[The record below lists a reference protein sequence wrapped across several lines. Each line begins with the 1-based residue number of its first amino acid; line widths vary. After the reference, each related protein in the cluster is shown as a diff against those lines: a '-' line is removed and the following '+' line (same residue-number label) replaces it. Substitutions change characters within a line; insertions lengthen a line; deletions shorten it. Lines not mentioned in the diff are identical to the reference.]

1 MSYIRDFTAVWKC
14 VPFCSDPTEFRS
26 PLPWVTLY
34 KFPNQQNSG
43 NSQIMMGQTY
53 PATRKL
59 ILAITGNQFIIL
71 VKLFKS
77 SCSPFYCIWIQKK
90 WSPMTKLHNWNMLT
104 AHFFFKSCQ
113 WPKSFCCKQKKSRI
127 TWTWMMKCE
136 CGHESVVFG
145 VAFVMA
151 VISLI
156 YVDGLVQENT

>member
-1 MSYIRDFTAVWKC
+1 MSYIRDFTTVWKC

-71 VKLFKS
+71 VRLFKS

-104 AHFFFKSCQ
+104 AHFFFKSYQ
-113 WPKSFCCKQKKSRI
+113 WPKSFCWKQKNQGSHGPE
-127 TWTWMMKCE
+127 WWNV
-136 CGHESVVFG
+136 SVVMRVLF
-145 VAFVMA
+145 
-151 VISLI
+151 L
-156 YVDGLVQENT
+156 GLPLWWLLYPSYMLMG